1 MSDVTTPT
9 DNVRPAVT
17 RILALSGAAF
27 LFLVWLIYFKTQ
39 PEETNPDALG
49 FLPAVNAGL
58 NAIATVCII
67 GGVIAIKSGKRKLH
81 MGFMITAITMS
92 VIFLVSYIVYHNIH
106 GDTKFLAEGAVR
118 YLYFGVLISHIACTV
133 FALPL
138 IMSSVFFAVTKR
150 YELHK
155 KVVKFT
161 VPLWLYVSITG
172 VVIYFLLKANS

>member
-1 MSDVTTPT
+1 MSDATSPT

-39 PEETNPDALG
+39 PEETNPEALS

-58 NAIATVCII
+58 NAIATICII
-67 GGVIAIKSGKRKLH
+67 CGVLAIKAGKRKVH
-81 MGFMITAITMS
+81 IGFMITAITMS
-92 VIFLVSYIVYHNIH
+92 AIFLVSYIVYHNIH
-106 GDTKFLAEGAVR
+106 GDTKFVTEGAIR
-118 YLYFGVLISHIACTV
+118 TIYFGVLISHIFCTV

-138 IMSSVFFAVTKR
+138 IMSAVFFAVTKR

-172 VVIYFLLKANS
+172 VVIFFLLKANS

>member
-1 MSDVTTPT
+1 MSDVTTQP
-9 DNVRPAVT
+9 DNVRPAIT

-39 PEETNPDALG
+39 PEQTNPDALS

-58 NAIATVCII
+58 NSFATLCII
-67 GGVIAIKSGKRKLH
+67 CGVIAIKNGKRKVH
-81 MGFMITAITMS
+81 MGFMISAIAAS
-92 VIFLVSYIVYHNIH
+92 AVFLVSYIIYHNIH
-106 GDTKFLAEGAVR
+106 GDTTFVTEGVIKTVYLAI
-118 YLYFGVLISHIACTV
+118 LISHICCTV

-150 YELHK
+150 YELHR

-172 VVIYFLLKANS
+172 VIIFFLLKANS